1 MPCGHRERSSPSS
14 PSSSETLILVFAEI
28 SSSETCRCSRCWRSF
43 VPKLV
48 SITATS
54 INRSDRSDRSG
65 RSDRSVASVVRSF
78 KIFRNVQGPQNGERP
93 EQLERSGRFER
104 NLTQWGATPRRLRRG
119 SSDAARVKHVTS
131 SESNKMYHR
140 VQDETRPN
148 VVIKGA
154 FARRYAKRV
163 GSGGG
168 PERLRRRLE
177 HHWMDEEFP

>member
-1 MPCGHRERSSPSS
+1 

-78 KIFRNVQGPQNGERP
+78 KIFRNVQGPQNGERS
-93 EQLERSGRFER
+93 ERLERSERFER
-104 NLTQWGATPRRLRRG
+104 NLTPVGSDAAPPPARQLRRG
-119 SSDAARVKHVTS
+119 EGQACDVEREQQDASRPSRRNSPDPCDQGRVA
-131 SESNKMYHR
+131 
-140 VQDETRPN
+140 P
-148 VVIKGA
+148 
-154 FARRYAKRV
+154 KRKV
-163 GSGGG
+163 
-168 PERLRRRLE
+168 RRRTRSRADTRNDWLWLRPARG
-177 HHWMDEEFP
+177 H